1 MINSMTWGCFMRHF
15 VSMQDIY
22 EKMLS
27 KAKNMSSSIKRTG
40 VSYPVF
46 SFAEGNPVLV
56 FFFYE
61 QTKEQSMK
69 RKVSAP
75 HLKTVLDIV
84 QGSVLYMS
92 SFCARENPD
101 GEIDISPDSFHKP
114 SINFHEKWKSLADDI
129 RIQIL
134 QEKIFDEK
142 KYHIYLSFILDCIPA
157 SMRDYYYMTGI
168 KFHHDFPCINTDTKL
183 PYKMDVSDTEKLA
196 SFCMNSML
204 YVLLDKSTLKTSNGI
219 FFAEPAVISY
229 KNKDTVFISND
240 AWCIQ
245 AAAEKYGMSCGD
257 IPMAGEII
265 PDDRYDNFCQFL
277 KYIYASYADTA
288 AFVIMPPAG
297 KPFDVIP
304 MCVANTAES
313 LNINIKDMALAALE
327 CSSRKMIRNGKF
339 YKAYKAAISAFDI
352 QKLYTGKECLQK
364 ISHQISC
371 PVSPVANNDNEKGDI
386 LMSLPVIYILMDK
399 DTGIPFMNDDRSISA
414 YMYMETAYQAAS
426 FMEQQYQFHAE
437 ILPLS
442 RSDDQDFFHH
452 QYIIEGFQKL
462 CIYTKDSNIDFDIPS
477 ILHYKD
483 FSSAACPKIKSSV
496 TLYRKWMRAGSAEKT
511 EDARIRVLVSLTEE
525 SAIIPAIT
533 NGNSFEPVPLF
544 LDETRIYCVFTDIQE
559 LKNTNMVYAKT
570 VQINAVSAAP
580 YFMNAD
586 FFVINTANENRFE
599 IPVSEYI
606 WIMSCYPYMNG
617 HDREE
622 KMKKAVLISKHIE
635 IAKEFC
641 FVCKNK
647 KFKHTNAVKINGKT
661 ARDLCSRYSISV
673 QSAYLLL
680 AVYMEDVKKADAML
694 EKMKK

>member
-1 MINSMTWGCFMRHF
+1 MTWGCFMIHF

-22 EKMLS
+22 EKMLL
-27 KAKNMSSSIKRTG
+27 KAKSMSSNIKRIG

-46 SFAEGNPVLV
+46 SFAENSPVLV

-61 QTKEQSMK
+61 QTKEQAVK
-69 RKVSAP
+69 KKVSAP
-75 HLKTVLDIV
+75 HLKAVLNIM

-92 SFCARENPD
+92 SFCSRGNFD
-101 GEIDISPDSFHKP
+101 KEIDISPDSFHKP

-134 QEKIFDEK
+134 QERILDEK
-142 KYHIYLSFILDCIPA
+142 KYHIYLDFILDCIPV
-157 SMRDYYYMTGI
+157 SMRDYYHMAGI
-168 KFHHDFPCINTDTKL
+168 NVHHNLPCINTDTKL
-183 PYKMDVSDTEKLA
+183 PYGMNASDIEKLA
-196 SFCMNSML
+196 AFCMESTI
-204 YVLLDKSTLKTSNGI
+204 YVLLDKSALKTSNGI
-219 FFAEPAVISY
+219 FSAEPAVVSY

-240 AWCIQ
+240 AYCIQ

-265 PDDRYDNFCQFL
+265 PDDRYDNFGQFL
-277 KYIYASYADTA
+277 KYMYASYADTVS
-288 AFVIMPPAG
+288 FVIMPPAG
-297 KPFDVIP
+297 EPFDIIP
-304 MCVANTAES
+304 MYVADAAAS

-327 CSSRKMIRNGKF
+327 CSSKKMIRNGKF
-339 YKAYKAAISAFDI
+339 HKAYKASISAFDI
-352 QKLYTGKECLQK
+352 QKLYTGKESSQK
-364 ISHQISC
+364 ASHQISC
-371 PVSPVANNDNEKGDI
+371 PVSPVTINDNEKGDI

-399 DTGIPFMNDDRSISA
+399 DTGIPFMYDDRSISA
-414 YMYMETAYQAAS
+414 YMYMETAYHAAS
-426 FMEQQYQFHAE
+426 SIENQYQFHAE

-442 RSDDQDFFHH
+442 RADDQEFFYH
-452 QYIIEGFQKL
+452 QYFIEGFKKL
-462 CIYTKDSNIDFDIPS
+462 CIYTKDSSIDFDILS
-477 ILHYKD
+477 ILQNKNY
-483 FSSAACPKIKSSV
+483 SSAACPGIKSSV
-496 TLYRKWMRAGSAEKT
+496 TLYRKWMRAGSSEKA
-511 EDARIRVLVSLTEE
+511 EDARIKVLVSLTEE
-525 SAIIPAIT
+525 TAIIPAIT
-533 NGNSFEPVPLF
+533 NENSFEPVPLF
-544 LDETRIYCVFTDIQE
+544 LGEKRIYCVFTDIQE

-570 VQINAVSAAP
+570 VQINAASAAP

-586 FFVINTANENRFE
+586 FFAINTANTNQFK

-647 KFKHTNAVKINGKT
+647 KFKQTNAVKVNGKT
-661 ARDLCSRYSISV
+661 ARDLCSLYSISV

-680 AVYMEDVKKADAML
+680 AMYMENVKKADVMF
-694 EKMKK
+694 EKIKK